1 MSKVCINDSHK
12 TLYTVIC
19 LKNRNGVKDFL
30 LTSSRNNRY
39 FWIFNKLVEKFFVL
53 TSFEEEDRSLV
64 FGAYK
69 KNFIGYFVACLIH
82 NVRTILHLID
92 RP

>member
-1 MSKVCINDSHK
+1 MVKTKPFKAQVKV
-12 TLYTVIC
+12 
-19 LKNRNGVKDFL
+19 
-30 LTSSRNNRY
+30 
-39 FWIFNKLVEKFFVL
+39 IFHRQSVEKSFVL
-53 TSFEEEDRSLV
+53 TPFEEENRALV

-82 NVRTILHLID
+82 NVRITLHLID